1 MLNIYVKTRY
11 LQNKPYSWTGNMN
24 LTATLILENI
34 VFLLYKEEIP
44 EFNKIN
50 SQTRCLLKFTLDI
63 LVNIDPFVNKSIT
76 KTFKI

>member
-44 EFNKIN
+44 EHNKIN
-50 SQTRCLLKFTLDI
+50 PQTRCPARRRKQVRSNL
-63 LVNIDPFVNKSIT
+63 PSP
-76 KTFKI
+76 KIYPRYSGKY